1 MSSASGAW
9 DGQDVKAEAAL
20 VKPGWFS
27 QGQRWLEQD
36 FSLVL
41 WVSHR
46 FVYFFRG
53 WGFFS
58 YSSVAI
64 RADASFHSPTWKSKT
79 KELFLAHKMSPLNVL
94 TLEE

>member
-1 MSSASGAW
+1 MKLS
-9 DGQDVKAEAAL
+9 
-20 VKPGWFS
+20 WFS
-27 QGQRWLEQD
+27 QGRRWLERA

-53 WGFFS
+53 FFFS

-64 RADASFHSPTWKSKT
+64 TADTSFHSPTWKSKT

-94 TLEE
+94 TLEG